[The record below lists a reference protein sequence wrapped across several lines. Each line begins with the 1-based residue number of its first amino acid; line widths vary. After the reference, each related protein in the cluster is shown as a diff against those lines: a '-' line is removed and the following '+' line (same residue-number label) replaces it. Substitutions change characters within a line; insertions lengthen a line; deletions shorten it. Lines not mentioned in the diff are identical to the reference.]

1 LHVNR
6 DKPELPIQKNNSYLS
21 FESKELSVT
30 TSTLTKESYELRSHF
45 KVMDALAIASI
56 FAIGGLVYGVF
67 ATSLGFYW
75 DDWPVVWVYNAL
87 GPQGVARYFA
97 GQRPA
102 YGWIIAHVAQI
113 IGIAPVGWHI
123 LSLLV
128 RCTSSAMLF
137 VAFSALWPRRRDF
150 AWLVGTFVLLY
161 PGFTLQPIGL
171 GFLEYHLSF
180 LFFVVSLT
188 ATIFSITRPAYRW
201 LFIAVSLFTE
211 ALSYIVIEYFV
222 GLEFLRLLIILF
234 LTCRGDERRILTNL
248 KSSLIASSPY
258 VVVWTAYLVWRA
270 FIFHVISGYGPSYMN
285 VGSHVSEV
293 LRNPAGEL
301 LRRSLSFIHN
311 ILMSSILA
319 WSRPFSPSL
328 ISFIGRSQVISWIIA
343 AIVVATSIY
352 TLRRLTVEV
361 RNEQSYRRLDDP
373 ENFHRAA
380 LILGILGLVV
390 AGIPLVVPGQLITFD
405 WYLSFDDRFTLPF
418 MLPASIILA
427 WLLTLL
433 GTRKL
438 TGAIVLSAMLSA
450 FSVYQSQNGAIY
462 RGVWLAQRSLFWQIA
477 WRAPVL
483 KQGTSLLVD
492 GMPRPLYGNH
502 SAGTLDM
509 LYSPDSRGDGL
520 NYFMF
525 DLSRLSVDEPFWSG
539 KKLNFTPNHPLIG
552 RVRSFEFAGTT
563 TQSLVAWISP
573 TGTFRVVTQPH
584 ASEILEGSSLD
595 MNLSQVSHPE
605 QVISD
610 GSLVPAGP
618 LLKILGPEPK
628 NQWLY
633 FYQKAE
639 LQRQL
644 QNWGVVAELGDEV
657 RKEGFVPKDP
667 SEWFPFIDA
676 YTRTHQYRTAA
687 SISINLLNERPDAL
701 EPLTSIWLRVK
712 QEDSQNSPELSG
724 ALVVLGDRLP
734 LGDAH

>member
-1 LHVNR
+1 M
-6 DKPELPIQKNNSYLS
+6 
-21 FESKELSVT
+21 T
-30 TSTLTKESYELRSHF
+30 TSILTKRSHEFSTDF
-45 KVMDALAIASI
+45 KVTDALAIASI

-67 ATSLGFYW
+67 VTSLGFYW
-75 DDWPVVWVYNAL
+75 DDWPVVWVYKAF
-87 GPQGVARYFA
+87 GSQGVTRYFA

-102 YGWIIAHVAQI
+102 YGWIVAHVAQM

-128 RCTSSAMLF
+128 RCSSSAVLF

-150 AWLVGTFVLLY
+150 AWLIGTLALLY

-180 LFFVVSLT
+180 LLFVVSLT
-188 ATIFSITRPAYRW
+188 ATIFSLTRPAYCW
-201 LFIAVSLFTE
+201 LFIAVSLITE

-222 GLEFLRLLIILF
+222 GLEFVRLLIILF
-234 LTCRGDERRILTNL
+234 LTCRGSERWNF
-248 KSSLIASSPY
+248 KSSLIAWSPY
-258 VVVWTAYLVWRA
+258 VVVWTGYLVWRT
-270 FIFHVISGYGPSYMN
+270 FIFRVTSGYGPGYMK

-301 LRRSLSFIHN
+301 LRRSLSLIHN
-311 ILMSSILA
+311 ILMSTILA
-319 WSRPFSPSL
+319 WSRPFGPDL
-328 ISFIGRSQVISWIIA
+328 ISFTGRAQVISWIIA
-343 AIVVATSIY
+343 MIVVAIAIH
-352 TLRRLTVEV
+352 TLRRVTVEAH
-361 RNEQSYRRLDDP
+361 REQSSRRSDDDP
-373 ENFHRAA
+373 QNFHRAA
-380 LILGILGLVV
+380 LILGIVGLLV
-390 AGIPLVVPGQLITFD
+390 AGIPLVVPGQLITFEPH
-405 WYLSFDDRFTLPF
+405 LSFDDRFTLPF
-418 MLPASIILA
+418 MLPVSIILA
-427 WLLTLL
+427 WLFTLF

-438 TGAIVLSAMLSA
+438 PGALVLSAMLFA
-450 FSVYQSQNGAIY
+450 FSAYQSQNGAIY
-462 RGVWLAQRSLFWQIA
+462 RRAWLAQRSLFWQIA

-483 KQGTSLLVD
+483 KRGTSLLVD
-492 GMPRPLYGNH
+492 GIPRPLYGNH

-509 LYSPDSRGDGL
+509 LYGPDPRGGGS

-525 DLSRLSVDEPFWSG
+525 DLAHLSVDEPFWSG
-539 KKLNFTPNHPLIG
+539 KNLSYRTNRPLIG

-563 TQSLVAWISP
+563 TQSVVAWISP
-573 TGTFRVVTQPH
+573 AGTLRVVTQPY
-584 ASEILEGSSLD
+584 ASEILEGSSLII
-595 MNLSQVSHPE
+595 NLSQLSHPE

-610 GSLVPAGP
+610 GSLVPSGP

-644 QNWGVVAELGDEV
+644 QNWGAVAELGDEV
-657 RKEGFVPKDP
+657 RVEGDGPKDP

-687 SISINLLNERPDAL
+687 NISIDLLNERPDAL

-712 QEDSQNSPELSG
+712 REDPQNSPELRA
-724 ALVVLGDRLP
+724 ALAVLGDNIP
-734 LGDAH
+734 LSDSH

>member
-1 LHVNR
+1 MT
-6 DKPELPIQKNNSYLS
+6 S
-21 FESKELSVT
+21 
-30 TSTLTKESYELRSHF
+30 STLTKGSHELRSHF
-45 KVMDALAIASI
+45 KVTDALAIASI

-67 ATSLGFYW
+67 VTSLGFYW

-87 GPQGVARYFA
+87 GSQGVARYFA

-102 YGWIIAHVAQI
+102 YGWIIAHVAQM

-128 RCTSSAMLF
+128 RCASSGVLF

-150 AWLVGTFVLLY
+150 AWLVGTLVLLY

-171 GFLEYHLSF
+171 GFLEYHLGF
-180 LFFVVSLT
+180 LLFVVSLT
-188 ATIFSITRPAYRW
+188 ATIFSITRSAYCW
-201 LFIAVSLFTE
+201 PFMAVSLITE

-222 GLEFLRLLIILF
+222 GLEFIRLLVILF
-234 LTCRGDERRILTNL
+234 LARRGDERRNLANL
-248 KSSLIASSPY
+248 KSSLIAWRPNAA
-258 VVVWTAYLVWRA
+258 VWTAYVIWRA
-270 FIFHVISGYGPSYMN
+270 FIFRVISGYGPGYMN

-301 LRRSLSFIHN
+301 LRRILSLIHN

-319 WSRPFSPSL
+319 WSRPFSPDL
-328 ISFIGRSQVISWIIA
+328 ISFNGRAQVISWIIA
-343 AIVVATSIY
+343 AVVVAVAIH
-352 TLRRLTVEV
+352 TLRRVTVEA
-361 RNEQSYRRLDDP
+361 RPDPTDLD
-373 ENFHRAA
+373 RSA
-380 LILGILGLVV
+380 LVLGIVGLVV
-390 AGIPLVVPGQLITFD
+390 GGIPLIVSGQSITFD
-405 WYLSFDDRFTLPF
+405 RYLSFDDRFTLPF

-427 WLLTLL
+427 WLFTLL
-433 GTRKL
+433 GTKKL
-438 TGAIVLSAMLSA
+438 TGAVVLSAILFA
-450 FSVYQSQNGAIY
+450 FSAYQSQNDAIY
-462 RGVWLAQRSLFWQIA
+462 HRVWLEQRSLFWQIA

-492 GMPRPLYGNH
+492 GTPRPLYGNH

-509 LYSPDSRGDGL
+509 LYGPDTRGGGL

-525 DLSRLSVDEPFWSG
+525 DLARMSVDEPFWSG
-539 KKLNFTPNHPLIG
+539 KKLSYMPDQPLIG
-552 RVRSFEFAGTT
+552 RVRSFQFAGTT
-563 TQSLVAWISP
+563 AQSVVAWISP
-573 TGTFRVVTQPH
+573 AGTFRVVTQPY

-595 MNLSQVSHPE
+595 MNLSQLSHPE
-605 QVISD
+605 QVMGD

-618 LLKILGPEPK
+618 LIKILGPEPK
-628 NQWLY
+628 HQWLY

-644 QNWGVVAELGDEV
+644 QNWATVAELGDEV
-657 RKEGFVPKDP
+657 REEGDGPKDP

-687 SISINLLNERPDAL
+687 SISLNLLNERPDAL

-712 QEDSQNSPELSG
+712 REDSQNSPELRG
-724 ALVVLGDRLP
+724 ALAVLGDKLP
-734 LGDAH
+734 LSDSQ

>member
-1 LHVNR
+1 
-6 DKPELPIQKNNSYLS
+6 
-21 FESKELSVT
+21 VT
-30 TSTLTKESYELRSHF
+30 TSTLTRESRELRSHF
-45 KVMDALAIASI
+45 KVTDALAIASI

-67 ATSLGFYW
+67 VTSFGFYW

-87 GPQGVARYFA
+87 GSQGVAMYFA

-128 RCTSSAMLF
+128 RCISSAMLF

-150 AWLVGTFVLLY
+150 AWLVGTLVLLY

-211 ALSYIVIEYFV
+211 ALSYIVIEYFI

-234 LTCRGDERRILTNL
+234 LTCRGDERRTLTNL
-248 KSSLIASSPY
+248 KSSLIAWSPY

-270 FIFHVISGYGPSYMN
+270 FIFRVISGYGPSYMN

-301 LRRSLSFIHN
+301 SRRSLSLIHN
-311 ILMSSILA
+311 ILMSSIFA
-319 WSRPFSPSL
+319 WSRPFGPDL
-328 ISFIGRSQVISWIIA
+328 ISFNGRARVASWVIA
-343 AIVVATSIY
+343 AIVVAIGIY
-352 TLRRLTVEV
+352 TLRRVTVEAHP
-361 RNEQSYRRLDDP
+361 EQSSRRLDGDP
-373 ENFHRAA
+373 QNFHRTA
-380 LILGILGLVV
+380 LILGIVGLVV
-390 AGIPLVVPGQLITFD
+390 AGIPLAVPGQLITFD
-405 WYLSFDDRFTLPF
+405 AYLSFDDRFTLPF

-427 WLLTLL
+427 CLFTLL
-433 GTRKL
+433 STRKL
-438 TGAIVLSAMLSA
+438 TSVLVLSAMLSA
-450 FSVYQSQNGAIY
+450 FSAYQSQNGAIY
-462 RGVWLAQRSLFWQIA
+462 RGVWLGQRSLFWQIA
-477 WRAPVL
+477 WRAPAL
-483 KQGTSLLVD
+483 MQGTSLLVD
-492 GMPRPLYGNH
+492 GIPRPLYGNH
-502 SAGTLDM
+502 SAGILDM
-509 LYSPDSRGDGL
+509 LYCPDSRGDGL

-525 DLSRLSVDEPFWSG
+525 DLSSLSVAEPSWSG
-539 KKLNFTPNHPLIG
+539 KKLSYRPNQPLIG
-552 RVRSFEFAGTT
+552 RVRSFEFVGTT
-563 TQSLVAWISP
+563 TQSVVAWISP
-573 TGTFRVVTQPH
+573 AGTFRVVTQPY
-584 ASEILEGSSLD
+584 ASEILAGSSLD
-595 MNLSQVSHPE
+595 MNLSQLSHPE

-644 QNWGVVAELGDEV
+644 QNWGVVAELADEV
-657 RKEGFVPKDP
+657 RREGFVPKDP

-676 YTRTHQYRTAA
+676 YTRTHQYRAAA
-687 SISINLLNERPDAL
+687 SISIDLLNERPDAL
-701 EPLTSIWLRVK
+701 EPLTLIWLRVK
-712 QEDSQNSPELSG
+712 REDSQNSPELSG
-724 ALVVLGDRLP
+724 ALAVLGDKL
-734 LGDAH
+734 LLSDSH